1 MKIKSHF
8 TRYPSENINEG
19 ISRPVEWQALD
30 ARMKWVRNGKHYD
43 VTFDDELDERL
54 TSDRLNTF
62 LDPNSEAMERLLTKA
77 VDQVLH
83 HRSTDQP
90 NAALLYIAKSIE
102 HAKAIGDRICK
113 LRGIR
118 PVIATDEQDDPTSI
132 IRGFAENTSMIA
144 MGTVNLLREGA
155 NIKRARVGVWCT
167 NIKSPMTLEQV
178 IGRLNRKEYVS
189 QLGHSTMYAPGDR
202 DYLKTVER
210 LEGVNLVTLDKDG
223 NPGVA
228 RAPTSPTTT
237 SSSSFLP
244 IQSESLEFEA
254 VFRGEHAAPEMIKV
268 AQELRKKNPDLSV
281 GISDVQLGALATTID
296 PTLLQKVSV
305 PQKVETY
312 DEKRNRLI
320 KTVTTLSNK
329 LAVKWG
335 VDWAEV
341 HRRWRQKGNPRQSIA
356 TPEEL
361 QSKIDWIISEFNA
374 ASRSSELQVP

>member
-1 MKIKSHF
+1 MV
-8 TRYPSENINEG
+8 EG
-19 ISRPVEWQALD
+19 
-30 ARMKWVRNGKHYD
+30 
-43 VTFDDELDERL
+43 
-54 TSDRLNTF
+54 
-62 LDPNSEAMERLLTKA
+62 
-77 VDQVLH
+77 
-83 HRSTDQP
+83 
-90 NAALLYIAKSIE
+90 
-102 HAKAIGDRICK
+102 
-113 LRGIR
+113 
-118 PVIATDEQDDPTSI
+118 
-132 IRGFAENTSMIA
+132 
-144 MGTVNLLREGA
+144 
-155 NIKRARVGVWCT
+155 
-167 NIKSPMTLEQV
+167 
-178 IGRLNRKEYVS
+178 
-189 QLGHSTMYAPGDR
+189 
-202 DYLKTVER
+202 
-210 LEGVNLVTLDKDG
+210 LEGVNLVTLDKDD
-223 NPGVA
+223 NPSVVREPA
-228 RAPTSPTTT
+228 SPSTP
-237 SSSSFLP
+237 SNSSFLP

-254 VFRGEHAAPEMIKV
+254 VFRGEHATPEMVKV

-305 PQKVETY
+305 TQKVETY